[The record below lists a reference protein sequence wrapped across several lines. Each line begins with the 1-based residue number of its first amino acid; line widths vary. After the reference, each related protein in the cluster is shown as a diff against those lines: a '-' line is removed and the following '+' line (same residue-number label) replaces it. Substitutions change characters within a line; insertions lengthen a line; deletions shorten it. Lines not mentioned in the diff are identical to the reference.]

1 MLYKKFNRMERL
13 YNKDMKNIE
22 KMKQELLAEKNK
34 VDIVDLNLKITS
46 HDIELKEEK

>member
-1 MLYKKFNRMERL
+1 MERL